1 MSDLQQHALNY
12 YRQQQLPPGWADL
25 FGVIVNGM
33 MDSAGEQEGL
43 AFLRHMGR
51 QLAERYSLPAAVTVA
66 DLERE
71 MNQVLSLFH
80 WGCVDLR
87 PYENRLEI
95 YHLSLPVLVGAAGST
110 RWRMSMAAVLQGLY
124 SHWLCEQ
131 GGAEYV
137 PLSFEETDNG
147 SILLFR
153 YQH

>member
-25 FGVIVNGM
+25 LGVIVDGM
-33 MDSAGEQEGL
+33 MDNAGEQEGL
-43 AFLRHMGR
+43 AFLRHMGG
-51 QLAERYSLPAAVTVA
+51 QLAARYPLSAAVTVV

-71 MNQVLSLFH
+71 INRVLSLFH

-95 YHLSLPVLVGAAGST
+95 YHLALPVSVNTSGSA
-110 RWRMSMAAVLQGLY
+110 RWRMAMAAVLQGLY
-124 SHWLCEQ
+124 SRWLREQ
-131 GGAEYV
+131 GGVESV
-137 PLSFEETDNG
+137 PLSCEETDDE
-147 SILLFR
+147 STLLFR